1 MKRVPAEEAPNLGFQ
16 IAPMLDVVFVILLY
30 FMVLAGTVKI
40 EFEIKTTLPGSVE
53 SSSSASA
60 DEPPEEVTI
69 GISEE
74 GEVSL
79 NEDPIGAPNDTH
91 LNELFIQM
99 RQLAEAAKQA
109 SQKII
114 VTVAAEETVKYDRI
128 MNVLDVL
135 AKAKVSNVTFSA
147 TGSEDY

>member
-91 LNELFIQM
+91 LNELYIQM
-99 RQLAEAAKQA
+99 RQLADAASQA

-147 TGSEDY
+147 TGAEDY

>member
-1 MKRVPAEEAPNLGFQ
+1 MKRVAAEEPPNLGFQ

-30 FMVLAGTVKI
+30 FMVLAGTVKV
-40 EFEIKTTLPGSVE
+40 EYEIKTTLPGSVE
-53 SSSSASA
+53 SSEGAVES
-60 DEPPEEVTI
+60 EPPEEVTI
-69 GISEE
+69 GISSE

-79 NEDPIGAPNDTH
+79 NEDPMCAPNDRH
-91 LNELFIQM
+91 LNDLYVQM
-99 RQLAEAAKQA
+99 RLLAEAAKQA

-135 AKAKVSNVTFSA
+135 AKAKVTNVTFSA
-147 TGSEDY
+147 TSEDE

>member
-91 LNELFIQM
+91 LNELYIQM
-99 RQLAEAAKQA
+99 RQLADAASQA

-128 MNVLDVL
+128 MHVLDVL

-147 TGSEDY
+147 TGGEDY

>member
-69 GISEE
+69 GINEE

-79 NEDPIGAPNDTH
+79 NEDPIGMPNDTH
-91 LNELFIQM
+91 LNELYIQM
-99 RQLAEAAKQA
+99 RQLADAASQA

-147 TGSEDY
+147 TGGEDY

>member
-1 MKRVPAEEAPNLGFQ
+1 MKRVQAEEAPNLGFQ

-53 SSSSASA
+53 SSSNASDA
-60 DEPPEEVTI
+60 EPPEEVTI

-79 NEDPIGAPNDTH
+79 NEDPIGAPNDVH
-91 LNELFIQM
+91 LIELYAQM
-99 RQLAEAAKQA
+99 RQLAEAASQA

-147 TGSEDY
+147 TGGEDY

>member
-91 LNELFIQM
+91 LNELYIQM
-99 RQLAEAAKQA
+99 RQLADAASQA

>member
-1 MKRVPAEEAPNLGFQ
+1 MKRVPAEEVPNLGFQ

-30 FMVLAGTVKI
+30 FMVLAGTVKV

-60 DEPPEEVTI
+60 DEPPEEIII

-74 GEVSL
+74 GEVSI
-79 NEDPIGAPNDTH
+79 NEDPIGPPNDTK
-91 LNELFIQM
+91 LSELYVQM
-99 RQLAEAAKQA
+99 RQLAEAASQA

-114 VTVAAEETVKYDRI
+114 VTVAAEETVKYERI

-147 TGSEDY
+147 TGGEDY

>member
-1 MKRVPAEEAPNLGFQ
+1 MKRVQAEEAPNLGFQ

-53 SSSSASA
+53 SSSSASDA
-60 DEPPEEVTI
+60 EPPEEVTI

-79 NEDPIGAPNDTH
+79 NEDPIGAPNDVH
-91 LNELFIQM
+91 LIELYAQM
-99 RQLAEAAKQA
+99 RQLAEAASQA

-147 TGSEDY
+147 TGGEDY

>member
-69 GISEE
+69 GINEE

-79 NEDPIGAPNDTH
+79 NEDPIGMPNDTR
-91 LNELFIQM
+91 LNELYIQM
-99 RQLAEAAKQA
+99 RQLADAASQA

-147 TGSEDY
+147 TGGEDY

>member
-1 MKRVPAEEAPNLGFQ
+1 MKRVAAEEPPNLGFQ

-30 FMVLAGTVKI
+30 FMVLAGTVKV

-53 SSSSASA
+53 AAEGATES
-60 DEPPEEVTI
+60 EPPEEVTI
-69 GISEE
+69 GISED

-79 NEDPIGAPNDTH
+79 NEDPMCAPNDTK
-91 LNELFIQM
+91 LNELYVQM
-99 RQLAEAAKQA
+99 RLLAEAASKA

-114 VTVAAEETVKYDRI
+114 VTVAAEETVKYERI

-147 TGSEDY
+147 TGGDDF